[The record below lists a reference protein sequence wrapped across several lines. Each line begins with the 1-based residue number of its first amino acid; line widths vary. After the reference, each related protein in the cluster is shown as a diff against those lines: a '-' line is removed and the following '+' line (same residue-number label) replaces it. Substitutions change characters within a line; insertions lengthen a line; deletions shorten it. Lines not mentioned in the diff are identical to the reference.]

1 MAIFAG
7 KYLFW
12 SFLLIKRLWN
22 SKEHHFKEHLWT
34 ATSDSIKNLWW
45 RILQKHVE
53 AFLKNHHHRY
63 LTGSLI
69 NCICWVGAKYKNHK
83 ISIKF
88 VRKIFFY
95 EIWSAQTKFEDLTL
109 SRRGTFYIKANQ
121 SKSMDCFLY
130 DRSLCYKRVKQRN
143 DLY

>member
-12 SFLLIKRLWN
+12 SLLLIKRLWN

-53 AFLKNHHHRY
+53 AFLKNLHHRY

-83 ISIKF
+83 ISIKS

-95 EIWSAQTKFEDLTL
+95 EILKCSNKIWRFDSVTTM
-109 SRRGTFYIKANQ
+109 YILYK
-121 SKSMDCFLY
+121 SKS
-130 DRSLCYKRVKQRN
+130 KQWTVFYMIGASVIKELN
-143 DLY
+143 NETIYTN